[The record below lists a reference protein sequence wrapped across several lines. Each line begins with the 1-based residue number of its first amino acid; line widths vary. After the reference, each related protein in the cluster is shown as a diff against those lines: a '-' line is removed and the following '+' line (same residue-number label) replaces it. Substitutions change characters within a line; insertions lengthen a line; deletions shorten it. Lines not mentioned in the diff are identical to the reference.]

1 MFVKKE
7 YDFNDLLNNSWSGAV
22 SVLKEIENQDREDEA
37 MRIIEDVFFDEI
49 PTDTMVNDFIWFDL
63 ADMMGLYEE
72 NNANEEEEE

>member
-7 YDFNDLLNNSWSGAV
+7 YDFNDLLNNSQSGAV

-63 ADMMGLYEE
+63 ADMLGLYEE
-72 NNANEEEEE
+72 NNNNEEEEE